1 MLVRLRISLPDRPG
15 SLGRVAT
22 ALGAAGADIARVD
35 VLGGESGQALDD
47 VFVELSGREHLDRV
61 QLALDRI
68 AGVRVL
74 GAQHPVPPVTGHT
87 ELELVDRVLSR
98 PARAVQTLVDGAPA
112 ALGADWCAVLEWG
125 GAGLPETVLAVSA
138 GCPGKEAVMVTAP
151 LRLQPVRLPRPEGG
165 EPYGGAAVIP
175 LSPTAAG
182 LLLVRESGP
191 DYHPAELW
199 RLGQLGEVCG
209 SVLARA

>member
-1 MLVRLRISLPDRPG
+1 VLVRLRISLPDRPG

-35 VLGGESGQALDD
+35 VLGGESGQAVDD
-47 VFVELSGREHLDRV
+47 VFVELSGPEHLERV
-61 QLALDRI
+61 RFALDRI
-68 AGVRVL
+68 GGVRLV

-87 ELELVDRVLSR
+87 DLELVDRVVSR
-98 PARAVQTLVDGAPA
+98 PDRGLKTLVDGAPA

-125 GAGLPETVLAVSA
+125 PSGVPDAVIAVSA
-138 GCPGKEAVMVTAP
+138 GCPGKEAVSVNAP
-151 LRLQPVRLPRPEGG
+151 LRLQPVRLGRPDGG
-165 EPYGGAAVIP
+165 EPYGGAAVVP
-175 LSPTAAG
+175 LAPTDTG
-182 LLLVRESGP
+182 LLLVRENGP
-191 DYHPAELW
+191 EYHPAELW